1 MDDYDS
7 VLKGLCLLLLFIYIL
22 FVIYYIYLART
33 VIAKCTS
40 EKVEELPCPNTC
52 NPGYECTQTEPPNEF
67 VIGEVVQESM
77 LEEAETEVQP
87 ESEVQPE
94 TQPEAEVQPEPGK
107 EIRLDV

>member
-7 VLKGLCLLLLFIYIL
+7 VLQGLCFLLLFIYIL

-67 VIGEVVQESM
+67 VIGEVVQESV
-77 LEEAETEVQP
+77 LEEAETEAQP
-87 ESEVQPE
+87 EAQPETQPE
-94 TQPEAEVQPEPGK
+94 TQPEAQPEPGK

>member
-52 NPGYECTQTEPPNEF
+52 NPGYECTQTEVPNEF
-67 VIGEVVQESM
+67 VIGEVVQESVF
-77 LEEAETEVQP
+77 EEAETET
-87 ESEVQPE
+87 EI
-94 TQPEAEVQPEPGK
+94 QPEAEPEAQPENQPGK